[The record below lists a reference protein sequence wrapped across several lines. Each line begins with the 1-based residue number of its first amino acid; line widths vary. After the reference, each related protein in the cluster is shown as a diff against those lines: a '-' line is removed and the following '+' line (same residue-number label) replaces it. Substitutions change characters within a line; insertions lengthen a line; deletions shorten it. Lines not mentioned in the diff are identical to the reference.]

1 LASKLSLVPGT
12 TYTYSGSDGSYSLL
26 LGSINSVNN
35 NLIVSGSSYMG
46 DTLADQVQVT
56 GSFKARSMTGSIGTV
71 DGSTAFLT
79 QGSGATV
86 SYNAASGQWTIG
98 ASGGGTPAGFVNQIQ
113 MANAGASAMSASS
126 GLWFTSNGNNLYVSG
141 GVYTSGNSTLG
152 QNSSNKTT
160 ITGSLLSRNITGSI
174 SSVDGSTPFLA
185 QSGNATVS
193 FNSATGQWTIGASGG
208 GGTPGGASN
217 QVQLADSAGTAFSGS
232 GGLWFTSNGNNL
244 YVSGTITATNFQLK
258 GNEIK
263 SSAGA
268 VAIQTTGS
276 NVAVSGNLIVSGT
289 SLLGNDSSDLTAVTG
304 SFMARNMTG
313 SIGTVDGSTAFL
325 AQSGNATVS
334 YNATNGQW
342 TIGATGGG
350 TPGGAGNQIQLANA
364 AGSAFSG
371 SGGLWYTSNGNN
383 LYLSGAL
390 VIGSANTID
399 IPSTKDINLFPTL
412 GNNTLTIGQVNFS
425 KLIVGAQMGV
435 YNGVNISGNDIQSS
449 SGAVAIRL
457 SSADTEHRGRTYF
470 NGDLIPSTGFTSVN
484 VLNTI
489 ATTVSFAG
497 TATTLNIGGASA
509 AQTVTIGG
517 GSTGAST
524 YNIGTGTSTSG
535 NDKTVNIG
543 TGNASGSKTV
553 INLGTAQGGKTTVSG
568 SFEYNGDFYASD
580 IQVVSSNVGV
590 SSTAR
595 YIRFTATADL
605 ALPALSESIHGRVL
619 TISNMIFA
627 GGTGTIK
634 PDGTENVIVLG
645 TSGLGS
651 VTLPTQ
657 RQWVE
662 LVAKF
667 VAGGNDNGWYAV
679 CGGLVPTLD

>member
-1 LASKLSLVPGT
+1 
-12 TYTYSGSDGSYSLL
+12 
-26 LGSINSVNN
+26 
-35 NLIVSGSSYMG
+35 MG

-56 GSFKARSMTGSIGTV
+56 GSFKARSITGSIGTV

-98 ASGGGTPAGFVNQIQ
+98 ASGGGGSPAGFVNQIQ
-113 MANAGASAMSASS
+113 MANNGASAMSASS

-141 GVYTSGNSTLG
+141 TVTAANVQLKL
-152 QNSSNKTT
+152 NEIRSSN
-160 ITGSLLSRNITGSI
+160 
-174 SSVDGSTPFLA
+174 
-185 QSGNATVS
+185 
-193 FNSATGQWTIGASGG
+193 
-208 GGTPGGASN
+208 
-217 QVQLADSAGTAFSGS
+217 
-232 GGLWFTSNGNNL
+232 
-244 YVSGTITATNFQLK
+244 
-258 GNEIK
+258 
-263 SSAGA
+263 GA

-276 NVAVSGNLIVSGT
+276 NVTVSGNLIVSGT

-334 YNATNGQW
+334 YNATSGQW

-350 TPGGAGNQIQLANA
+350 TPGGAGNQVQLANA

-412 GNNTLTIGQVNFS
+412 GNNTLTIGQISFS

-457 SSADTEHRGRTYF
+457 SSSDTEHRGRTYF

-489 ATTVSFAG
+489 ATTVNFAG
-497 TATTLNIGGASA
+497 AATTLNIGGSSS

-524 YNIGTGTSTSG
+524 YNIGTGVSSNG
-535 NDKTVNIG
+535 SNKTINIG
-543 TGNASGSKTV
+543 TGNGAGSRTT
-553 INLGTAQGGKTTVSG
+553 INLGTAEGGKTIVSG
-568 SFEYNGDFYASD
+568 SFEYNGAVHASD
-580 IQVVSSNVGV
+580 IQVVSVNAGVGA
-590 SSTAR
+590 TAR
-595 YIRFTATADL
+595 YIRFTAAADL

-619 TISNMIFA
+619 TISNMIAA
-627 GGTGTIK
+627 GGIGTIK
-634 PDGTENVIVLG
+634 PDGSENVIVLG
-645 TSGLGS
+645 TTGLGS

-667 VAGGNDNGWYAV
+667 VAGANDNGWYVV